1 MVGVISLTLLFII
14 SIWFLILVTETTLLL
29 REKNQQIE
37 KLEAELE
44 KQQDCKFTS
53 TELTEHNLLEQFTMT
68 GDTGVETQCIL
79 CIGIH
84 YLSGKVLFLCR
95 VVSRFFSSMIKSLVY
110 MKSLTDACFHSI
122 VSAAARSE

>member
-1 MVGVISLTLLFII
+1 MVDIIALALLFII
-14 SIWFLILVTETTLLL
+14 CIWFSIFLTETTLLL

-44 KQQDCKFTS
+44 KQQDCKFIS

-68 GDTGVETQCIL
+68 GDTVVETQCIL

-84 YLSGKVLFLCR
+84 YLSGKVLLLCR
-95 VVSRFFSSMIKSLVY
+95 VVL
-110 MKSLTDACFHSI
+110 
-122 VSAAARSE
+122 